1 MEKWPLVADSLIQ
14 LNLSLL
20 EINIL
25 NSEIPR
31 IVKRAKIVVMMA
43 QKNPQQVRRNGQR
56 ALNRKRP
63 DRCTTAARV
72 IVLAQRPLWSDLDE
86 VRRDLDLYFS

>member
-1 MEKWPLVADSLIQ
+1 MADSLIQ

-43 QKNPQQVRRNGQR
+43 QKNPQQARRNGQR

-63 DRCTTAARV
+63 DRCTTATRV
-72 IVLAQRPLWSDLDE
+72 IVLAQRPLWTDLDE